1 MAISFDTIINDTHSG
16 SLTIS
21 QNILE
26 LYQELLN
33 ECAAGNEKP
42 EDCYKSIQDVS
53 KTILKIQPNMA
64 LLRYCSNLFLMYF
77 KRILKAEN
85 EKQVVLRAAS
95 DKLSEIRKEL
105 EHNIEHIAGIGAKLV
120 AASNNVMT
128 ISSSTVV
135 NQILLRAHSL
145 KKRFHVYSL
154 KSHPPDEGVHT
165 AEFLLKEN
173 IKTTLIADAEMG
185 LFMPQMN
192 FVLIGADR
200 VFEDGFVNKAG
211 TLPLLVTAKHF
222 NVPVYLAFDTWKILL
237 KQDKA
242 IKFLER
248 ENSEIYNNK
257 KHKLHV
263 QNFYFESIP
272 LNLVQKVIC
281 EDGVFETGEFIN
293 WYLKG

>member
-1 MAISFDTIINDTHSG
+1 MAIFIDTIKNDKYSG

-21 QNILE
+21 RNTLE
-26 LYQELLN
+26 LYQQLLK
-33 ECAAGNEKP
+33 ECAAGNEKAD
-42 EDCYKSIQDVS
+42 DCYKTIQAAS
-53 KTILKIQPNMA
+53 KSILKTQPNMA
-64 LLRYCSNLFLMYF
+64 LLRYCSNIFLTHF
-77 KRILKAEN
+77 KRVLNTEKEN
-85 EKQVVLRAAS
+85 QSALNAAAG
-95 DKLSEIRKEL
+95 KLSEIRKEL
-105 EHNIEHIAGIGAKLV
+105 EYNIERIAGIGAKLI
-120 AASNNVMT
+120 AASNNIMT
-128 ISSSTVV
+128 ISSSTMV
-135 NQILLRAHSL
+135 NQILLQAHSL

-154 KSHPPDEGVHT
+154 KSHPPDEGVHS
-165 AEFLLKEN
+165 AEFLLQEN

-281 EDGVFETGEFIN
+281 EEGVFETSEFIN

>member
-1 MAISFDTIINDTHSG
+1 MAISIDTIMNDKHSG

-21 QNILE
+21 RNTLE
-26 LYQELLN
+26 LYQEFLN
-33 ECAAGNEKP
+33 ECTAGNEKP
-42 EDCYKSIQDVS
+42 EDCYKSIQTAS

-64 LLRYCSNLFLMYF
+64 LLRYCSNLFLTHF
-77 KRILKAEN
+77 KRILKAEK
-85 EKQVVLRAAS
+85 EKQAILDTAAG
-95 DKLSEIRKEL
+95 KLSEIRKEL
-105 EHNIEHIAGIGAKLV
+105 EHNIERIAGIGAKLV

-128 ISSSTVV
+128 ISSSTMV

-154 KSHPPDEGVHT
+154 KSHPPDEGVHS
-165 AEFLLKEN
+165 AEFLLQEN

-185 LFMPQMN
+185 LFMPHMN

-200 VFEDGFVNKAG
+200 IFEDGFVNKAG

-222 NVPVYLAFDTWKILL
+222 NVPVYLAFDTWKILS

-242 IKFLER
+242 VKFLER
-248 ENSEIYNNK
+248 ENSEIYNDK

-281 EDGVFETGEFIN
+281 EEGVYETSEFIN

>member
-1 MAISFDTIINDTHSG
+1 MAISIDMILNDKHSG

-21 QNILE
+21 RNTLD
-26 LYQELLN
+26 LFKELLEN
-33 ECAAGNEKP
+33 CVEEKTEP
-42 EDCYKSIQDVS
+42 QDCFKKVQSVS
-53 KTILKIQPNMA
+53 KIILKTQPNMA
-64 LLRYCSNLFLMYF
+64 LLRHCSSLFLTQF
-77 KRILKAEN
+77 KRILKAEDDTRSII
-85 EKQVVLRAAS
+85 EAALA
-95 DKLSEIRKEL
+95 KLMEIRKEL
-105 EHNIEHIAGIGAKLV
+105 ENNIERIGDIGAKLI

-128 ISSSTVV
+128 ISSSAMV
-135 NQILLRAHSL
+135 NQILVRAHTQ
-145 KKRFHVYSL
+145 KKRFHVYNL
-154 KSHPPDEGVHT
+154 KSHPPDEGVFS
-165 AEFLLKEN
+165 AEFLLQQN

-192 FVLIGADR
+192 LVLIGADR

-237 KQDKA
+237 KNDKA
-242 IKFLER
+242 VKFLER

-257 KHKLHV
+257 THELHV

-281 EDGVFETGEFIN
+281 EEGVYETGEFID

>member
-1 MAISFDTIINDTHSG
+1 MAISIDTIINDKHSG

-21 QNILE
+21 RNTLE
-26 LYQELLN
+26 LYQEFLN
-33 ECAAGNEKP
+33 ECTAGNEKP
-42 EDCYKSIQDVS
+42 EDCYKSIQTAS

-64 LLRYCSNLFLMYF
+64 LLRYCSNLFLTHF
-77 KRILKAEN
+77 KRILKAEK
-85 EKQVVLRAAS
+85 EKQAILDTAAG
-95 DKLSEIRKEL
+95 KLSEIRKEL
-105 EHNIEHIAGIGAKLV
+105 EHNIERIAGIGAKLV

-128 ISSSTVV
+128 ISSSTMV

-154 KSHPPDEGVHT
+154 KSHPPDEGVHS
-165 AEFLLKEN
+165 AEFLLQEN

-185 LFMPQMN
+185 LFMPHMN

-200 VFEDGFVNKAG
+200 IFEDGFVNKAG

-222 NVPVYLAFDTWKILL
+222 NVPVYLAFDTWKILS

-242 IKFLER
+242 VKFLER
-248 ENSEIYNNK
+248 ENSEIYNDK

-281 EDGVFETGEFIN
+281 EEGVYETSEFIN